1 MRTRHPILAQPVST
15 GRLYAKY
22 LQQIINNAP
31 IPRTGTFTCLG
42 VELDGKLNW
51 EKHIDSI
58 CQKVSAGIGI
68 MRRIKPYVPSKTLQ
82 DIYNGLVMP
91 YFDYCSPL
99 WDTCGKWLQD
109 KLQKY
114 QNRAARVISGAG
126 YETRSTDVLESLGW
140 ETLEK
145 RRLRNKAVLMYKIFN
160 DHSAPNLKQLFNKR
174 NEAQTSYNLRNNQT
188 DITLPNP
195 KTEYLKRTL
204 GYNGA
209 KLWNSLPHPLKVAAS
224 ISSFKNL
231 IADLEMNCT

>member
-1 MRTRHPILAQPVST
+1 MA
-15 GRLYAKY
+15 
-22 LQQIINNAP
+22 
-31 IPRTGTFTCLG
+31 
-42 VELDGKLNW
+42 
-51 EKHIDSI
+51 
-58 CQKVSAGIGI
+58 
-68 MRRIKPYVPSKTLQ
+68 
-82 DIYNGLVMP
+82 NG
-91 YFDYCSPL
+91 
-99 WDTCGKWLQD
+99 LQD

-145 RRLRNKAVLMYKIFN
+145 RRLRNKAVLMYKILN

-209 KLWNSLPHPLKVAAS
+209 KLWNSLPYHLKVAAS
-224 ISSFKNL
+224 ICASPKYEHRELHLNMPSYLHFCVVFNYF
-231 IADLEMNCT
+231 IGGGGG